1 MEITDVKVIP
11 VDDEKLKAFVSIVFD
26 HCFVVTDIKIIN
38 GPKGLFVSMPSK
50 KRKDGTFKDIAHPLN
65 NQMRQYLEE
74 KVLGVYKQQ
83 VSSGAPAPPPAPDRR
98 RPPPRAARPPQ
109 RRAPRGSSPRRV
121 GAWPS
126 GKARGFGPRIEGS
139 NPSAPATP
147 RRLEHPVM
155 RRELRIFTGS
165 AHPALGEAIARYL
178 GVPLGRAHL
187 ARFSDGEVWFQIQD
201 NVRGADVF
209 VVQPT
214 CAPVN
219 ENLMELLVM
228 LDAFKRSSAS
238 RLTAVLPYYGY
249 ARQDRKDKPRVP
261 ISAKLV
267 ADLLSTAGT
276 DRVLTM
282 DLHAAQIQGFF
293 DIPVDHLFAAPVI
306 IEHVQ
311 KLALPDL
318 TVVSPD
324 AGGVERARAYAK
336 RLDAS
341 LAIVDKR
348 RDQPN
353 VAEVHNV
360 IGDVEGRTALIVD
373 DIVDTAGTLTKV
385 AEAIKAAGAREV
397 LASLLPRR
405 ALRARHR
412 ADREEPALQADRHR
426 LHAPRAGEARE
437 RQDRG
442 ALHRRAA
449 RARRSRTS
457 TRRPR

>member
-1 MEITDVKVIP
+1 M
-11 VDDEKLKAFVSIVFD
+11 S
-26 HCFVVTDIKIIN
+26 
-38 GPKGLFVSMPSK
+38 
-50 KRKDGTFKDIAHPLN
+50 
-65 NQMRQYLEE
+65 
-74 KVLGVYKQQ
+74 
-83 VSSGAPAPPPAPDRR
+83 
-98 RPPPRAARPPQ
+98 
-109 RRAPRGSSPRRV
+109 
-121 GAWPS
+121 
-126 GKARGFGPRIEGS
+126 
-139 NPSAPATP
+139 
-147 RRLEHPVM
+147 
-155 RRELRIFTGS
+155 RELRIFTGS
-165 AHPALGEAIARYL
+165 AHPALGQAIARSL

-214 CAPVN
+214 SQPVN

-238 RLTAVLPYYGY
+238 RITAVIPYYGY

-293 DIPVDHLFAAPVI
+293 DVPVDHLFAAPVI
-306 IEHVQ
+306 IEHVL
-311 KLALPDL
+311 KLGRRDL

-336 RLDAS
+336 RLDAA

-360 IGDVEGRTALIVD
+360 IGDVEGRTAVIVD
-373 DIVDTAGTLTKV
+373 DIVDTGGTLTQV
-385 AEAIKAAGAREV
+385 ASAIEAAGAREV
-397 LASLLPRR
+397 LASASHAVLSGS
-405 ALRARHR
+405 AL
-412 ADREEPALQADRHR
+412 EKI
-426 LHAPRAGEARE
+426 E
-437 RQDRG
+437 RSPLSKLIVTDSIPVR
-442 ALHRRAA
+442 
-449 RARRSRTS
+449 RTS
-457 TRRPR
+457 EKVLVLSIAELLGKAIQNIHEETSVTSLFV